1 MELVHTPA
9 NGGVA
14 PAPATEREP
23 KRARLEDGGALTI
36 SPRFTAESGA
46 LRLVQAHPKLLEA
59 LRRGDEVRFVGPRG
73 DGTVVL
79 ATADAT
85 FEVLKAESSNVMLLA
100 APPGARGAPGTF

>member
-59 LRRGDEVRFVGPRG
+59 LRRGDEVRFVGRA
-73 DGTVVL
+73 
-79 ATADAT
+79 ATARSCSRRPT
-85 FEVLKAESSNVMLLA
+85 RPSRCSR
-100 APPGARGAPGTF
+100 PRART